1 LPEIYR
7 LCANFPQREGAGFA
21 SVAWAGRLGSGVLEQ
36 LDEFVSG
43 EPTRAIRI
51 FEGGIGKRSF
61 AGVQRENAFLDG
73 VLRDQAMNGDGAI
86 LTDTMGPIC
95 GLLLDRGIPPR
106 IQEEDMI
113 RGGEVETRTT
123 SSQRE
128 QHDRRAIVALEAFHD
143 GAAITRGAI

>member
-1 LPEIYR
+1 MPEIYR

-113 RGGEVETRTT
+113 RGGEVETPYH
-123 SSQRE
+123 QLAE
-128 QHDRRAIVALEAFHD
+128 RAA
-143 GAAITRGAI
+143 